1 MRKIIHVDLDA
12 FFCAVEELR
21 DPSLRGKPFA
31 VGGKPDERGVV
42 ASCSYPARRLGVR
55 SAMPM
60 SRAVRLCP
68 QLIIVPA
75 RHRAYSEVSE
85 QVMQRLRNLT
95 PLVEQISIDEA
106 FLDVSDLPEPAEL
119 IARRLQKQI
128 RDELNLSCS
137 LGVASNKL
145 VAKIATDVGKAS
157 ARSND
162 SPNAIQIVEEK
173 REAHF
178 LSPLPAIALW
188 GVGPKTA
195 AQLESKGMRTIGD
208 IARQPE
214 GDLVRWFGKH
224 GYDLARHSKGIDDR
238 PIVTSYE
245 PKSISQETTF
255 VRDVRDAAILKRT
268 LRAQADEV
276 AKSLRR
282 EKIGGVT
289 VKLKIR
295 WSDFTT
301 LTRQKTLTQP
311 TDQAN
316 IIYELVEQL
325 FNTVWKNQAV
335 RLIGVGVS
343 GLGEM
348 YKQLSLLDNNERE
361 RKLQE
366 MLDNLDAKFGKD
378 VVKRGSEMKNE
389 TMNNEQ

>member
-85 QVMQRLRNLT
+85 QVMQRLHNLT

-106 FLDVSDLPEPAEL
+106 FLDVSDLPEPAEV

-157 ARSND
+157 ARSNN

-178 LSPLPAIALW
+178 LSSLPVIALW

-245 PKSISQETTF
+245 TKSISQETTF
-255 VRDVRDAAILKRT
+255 VRDVRDAATLKHT
-268 LRAQADEV
+268 LRAQAEQV
-276 AKSLRR
+276 ARSLRR

-289 VKLKIR
+289 IKLKIR

-301 LTRQKTLTQP
+301 LTRQKTLAQP

-316 IIYELVEQL
+316 IIYELAEQL
-325 FNTVWKNQAV
+325 LNNVWKGQAV
-335 RLIGVGVS
+335 RLIGLGVS

-348 YKQLSLLDNNERE
+348 YKQLSLLDDNERE

-366 MLDNLDAKFGKD
+366 TLDKLDAKFGKH
-378 VVKRGSEMKNE
+378 VVKRGDEIGE
-389 TMNNEQ
+389 E

>member
-1 MRKIIHVDLDA
+1 LRKIIHLDLDA

-21 DPSLRGKPFA
+21 DSSLRGKPFA

-60 SRAVRLCP
+60 SRAIRICP

-85 QVMQRLRNLT
+85 QVMQRLHNLT

-106 FLDVSDLPEPAEL
+106 FLDVSDLPEPAEA

-137 LGVASNKL
+137 LGVATNKL

-178 LSPLPAIALW
+178 LSPLPVIALW

-214 GDLVRWFGKH
+214 GDLVRLFGKH

-255 VRDVRDAAILKRT
+255 VRDVCDGVVLRRT
-268 LRAQADEV
+268 LHEQADKV
-276 AKSLRR
+276 ARSLRR

-301 LTRQKTLTQP
+301 LTRQKTLSQP

-316 IIYELVEQL
+316 EIYQVVKSL
-325 FNTVWKNQAV
+325 FNQLWKGQAV

-348 YKQLSLLDNNERE
+348 YKQLSLLDSNERE

-366 MLDNLDAKFGKD
+366 TLDKLDAKFGKD
-378 VVKRGSEMKNE
+378 VVKRGSEMNDE
-389 TMNNEQ
+389 

>member
-1 MRKIIHVDLDA
+1 MPRKIIHFDLDA

-42 ASCSYPARRLGVR
+42 ASCSYAARRLGVR

-85 QVMQRLRNLT
+85 QVMQRLHNLT

-106 FLDVSDLPEPAEL
+106 FLDVSDLPDDPEL

-137 LGVASNKL
+137 LGVATNKL

-178 LSPLPAIALW
+178 LSPLPVIALW

-224 GYDLARHSKGIDDR
+224 GSDLVRHSKGIDDR

-245 PKSISQETTF
+245 TKSISQETTF
-255 VRDVRDAAILKRT
+255 VRDVRDAATLKRT
-268 LRAQADEV
+268 LRTQADEV
-276 AKSLRR
+276 ARSLRR

-316 IIYELVEQL
+316 IIYELAEQL
-325 FNTVWKNQAV
+325 FNDTWKNQSV

-348 YKQLSLLDNNERE
+348 YKQLSLLDDHERE

-366 MLDNLDAKFGKD
+366 TLDKLDAKFGKH
-378 VVKRGSEMKNE
+378 VVKRGDEIGE
-389 TMNNEQ
+389 E

>member
-42 ASCSYPARRLGVR
+42 ASCSYAARRLGVR

-75 RHRAYSEVSE
+75 RHRAYAEVSE
-85 QVMQRLRNLT
+85 QVMRRLHNLT

-137 LGVASNKL
+137 LGVATNKL

-178 LSPLPAIALW
+178 LSPLPVIALW

-195 AQLESKGMRTIGD
+195 AQLESNGMRTIGD

-245 PKSISQETTF
+245 TKSISQETTF
-255 VRDVRDAAILKRT
+255 VRDVRDAATLKHT
-268 LRAQADEV
+268 LRAQAEQV
-276 AKSLRR
+276 ARSLRR

-289 VKLKIR
+289 IKLKIR

-301 LTRQKTLTQP
+301 LTRQKTLAQP

-316 IIYELVEQL
+316 IIYELAEQL
-325 FNTVWKNQAV
+325 LNNVWKGQAV

-348 YKQLSLLDNNERE
+348 YKQLSLLDDNERE

-366 MLDNLDAKFGKD
+366 TLDKLDAKFGKH
-378 VVKRGSEMKNE
+378 VVKRGDEIGE
-389 TMNNEQ
+389 E

>member
-1 MRKIIHVDLDA
+1 MRKIIHLDLDA
-12 FFCAVEELR
+12 FFCSVEELR
-21 DPSLRGKPFA
+21 DPTLRGKPFA

-42 ASCSYPARRLGVR
+42 ASCSYPARRLGIR

-68 QLIIVPA
+68 QLIIVSS

-85 QVMQRLRNLT
+85 QVMERLRNLT

-106 FLDVSDLPEPAEL
+106 FLDVSDLPDDPEL

-128 RDELNLSCS
+128 RDELNLPCS

-145 VAKIATDVGKAS
+145 VAKIATDVGKAK
-157 ARSND
+157 AKTND
-162 SPNAIQIVEEK
+162 SPNAIQVVEEK
-173 REAHF
+173 REAEF
-178 LSPLPAIALW
+178 LASLPVIALW

-224 GYDLARHSKGIDDR
+224 GYDLARHSKGVDDR

-245 PKSISQETTF
+245 TKSISQETTF
-255 VRDVRDAAILKRT
+255 VRDVRDATTLKRT
-268 LRAQADEV
+268 LRAQADDV
-276 AKSLRR
+276 ARSLRR
-282 EKIGGVT
+282 EKLGGVT

-316 IIYELVEQL
+316 VIYELVEQL
-325 FNTVWKNQAV
+325 LSTVWKNQSV

-348 YKQLSLLDNNERE
+348 YKQLSLLDGDERE

-366 MLDNLDAKFGKD
+366 TLDKLDAKFGKHI
-378 VVKRGSEMKNE
+378 VKRGDEIGE
-389 TMNNEQ
+389 A